1 MDGINDL
8 YNIINN
14 NYDNQLNNNIDN
26 IYQQILDTEENVRN
40 TIDRVIELKD
50 NEKLNSLFTKKSV
63 ENVALNIFKILNT
76 ILEEINNTDN
86 ITYKQLKK
94 IIKKD
99 SRLIYIGIFFIALAV
114 SLLLIEITSTSLLI
128 LFTKPDKTFPGP
140 ISIN

>member
-8 YNIINN
+8 YTIINN

-26 IYQQILDTEENVRN
+26 LYQQILDKEENVRN
-40 TIDRVIELKD
+40 TIDRIIELKD
-50 NEKLNSLFTKKSV
+50 NEKLNSLFTKKSL
-63 ENVALNIFKILNT
+63 ENVSLNIFKILNS

-99 SRLIYIGIFFIALAV
+99 NRLIYIGIFFIALAV
-114 SLLLIEITSTSLLI
+114 CLLLIEVSDSL
-128 LFTKPDKTFPGP
+128 
-140 ISIN
+140 

>member
-63 ENVALNIFKILNT
+63 ENVALIIFKILNT

-114 SLLLIEITSTSLLI
+114 SLLLIEISDSL
-128 LFTKPDKTFPGP
+128 
-140 ISIN
+140 

>member
-114 SLLLIEITSTSLLI
+114 SLLLIEISDSL
-128 LFTKPDKTFPGP
+128 
-140 ISIN
+140 